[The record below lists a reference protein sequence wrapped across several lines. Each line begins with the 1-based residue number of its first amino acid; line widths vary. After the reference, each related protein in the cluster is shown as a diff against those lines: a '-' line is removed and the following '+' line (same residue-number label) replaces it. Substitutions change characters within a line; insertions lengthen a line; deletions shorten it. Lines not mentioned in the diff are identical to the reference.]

1 MAVSYLMAGSLSDTI
16 TKRLESEADSES
28 ACAREDQDSSL
39 MSEAAEGWKEGGRT
53 LTPFLFHRRYCRSTR
68 PRKKK
73 NGKMRGQNEEEERC
87 QIDTQQAFWQL
98 LSTSSFS
105 F

>member
-39 MSEAAEGWKEGGRT
+39 MSEAAEG
-53 LTPFLFHRRYCRSTR
+53 
-68 PRKKK
+68 
-73 NGKMRGQNEEEERC
+73 GKRGANADA
-87 QIDTQQAFWQL
+87 ISLPATL
-98 LSTSSFS
+98 LS
-105 F
+105 

>member
-39 MSEAAEGWKEGGRT
+39 MSEAAEGWKEGG
-53 LTPFLFHRRYCRSTR
+53 
-68 PRKKK
+68 
-73 NGKMRGQNEEEERC
+73 ER
-87 QIDTQQAFWQL
+87 
-98 LSTSSFS
+98 
-105 F
+105 